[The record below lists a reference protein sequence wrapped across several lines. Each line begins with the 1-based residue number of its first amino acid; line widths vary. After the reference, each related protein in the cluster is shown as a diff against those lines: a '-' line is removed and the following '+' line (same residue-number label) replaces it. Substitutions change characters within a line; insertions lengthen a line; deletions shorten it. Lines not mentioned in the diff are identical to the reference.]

1 MTSPASRTFD
11 AQRILDWCDVLATH
25 SEDEHALTCTYLSD
39 AHRAVARQIAAWMK
53 ECGFDSVRIDT
64 VGNVIGRYHGS
75 ADAATP
81 GHDPAS
87 SPGGLLETASSS
99 PGLVS
104 TGSHYD
110 TVRNAGRFDGRL
122 GILLPMA
129 IVGGL
134 HAEGRRLPFDLEVVA
149 FAEEE
154 GVRFGGTYLGSS
166 AYAGCFDDSLLARR
180 DADGVTLREAIQG
193 AGGNAAGIATACVRP
208 RGLRHYFEVH
218 IEQGPALLDGG
229 FAVGVVTAIAGAVRR
244 RITLAG
250 TASHA
255 GTTPMHMRHDAACAA
270 AEIIL
275 AVERRCSAVPG
286 LVGTVGQLQVPGGSV
301 NVIPGACHLSLDV
314 RADDDAARD
323 AALADIDAAI
333 EQITTRRGVTWQSE
347 PLLQGPAVPCS
358 PEYRGYWREAL
369 ECHGLPVV
377 ELPSGAGHD
386 AVLMSRVAPVSMLFV
401 RCGNGGISHNPL
413 ETVSHEDVQTALSV
427 TRTFLDRIGP
437 SVARGDAGPGA

>member
-1 MTSPASRTFD
+1 MTSPASTSFD
-11 AQRILDWCDVLATH
+11 AQRILDWCDALAVHT
-25 SEDEHALTCTYLSD
+25 EDEHGLTCTYLSD
-39 AHRAVARQIAAWMK
+39 AHRAVARQIAAWMQ

-75 ADAATP
+75 AKAATT
-81 GHDPAS
+81 GSEPAP
-87 SPGGLLETASSS
+87 SPGGSPETAHFS

-129 IVGGL
+129 IVGAL

-154 GVRFGGTYLGSS
+154 GVRFGSTYLGSS
-166 AYAGCFDDSLLARR
+166 AYAGCFDDSLLTRM
-180 DADGVTLREAIQG
+180 DADGVSLREAIQG
-193 AGGNAAGIATACVRP
+193 AGRDAAEISIACIRP

-275 AVERRCSAVPG
+275 AIERRCSAVKG

-301 NVIPGACHLSLDV
+301 NVVPGACHLSLDV
-314 RADDDAARD
+314 RADDDATRD

-333 EQITTRRGVTWQSE
+333 EEITTRRGVTWRSE

-369 ECHGLPVV
+369 QRRGLPVV

-386 AVLMSRVAPVSMLFV
+386 AVMMSRIASTSMLFV
-401 RCGNGGISHNPL
+401 RCGNGGISHNSL
-413 ETVSHEDVQTALSV
+413 ETVSLEDVQTALEV
-427 TRTFLDRIGP
+427 TRDFLDRIGP
-437 SVARGDAGPGA
+437 SVSREDAGTGA

>member
-1 MTSPASRTFD
+1 MTSSASSPFD
-11 AQRILDWCDVLATH
+11 AQRILDWCDTLTAH
-25 SEDEHALTCTYLSD
+25 SEDDRALTCTYLSE
-39 AHRAVARQIAAWMK
+39 AHRAVARQIADWMN
-53 ECGFDSVRIDT
+53 ECGFDSVRVDT
-64 VGNVIGRYHGS
+64 VGNVIGRYHGK
-75 ADAATP
+75 AGAAEP
-81 GHDPAS
+81 
-87 SPGGLLETASSS
+87 SPL
-99 PGLVS
+99 GLVS

-110 TVRNAGRFDGRL
+110 TVRNGGRFDGRL

-129 IVGGL
+129 IVGSL

-154 GVRFGGTYLGSS
+154 GVRFGSTYLGSS
-166 AYAGCFDDSLLARR
+166 AYAGCFDESLLSRA
-180 DADGVTLREAIQG
+180 DADGTSLREAMLG
-193 AGGNAAGIATACVRP
+193 AWGNPDDISATCVRP
-208 RGLRHYFEVH
+208 GNLRHYFEVH
-218 IEQGPALLDGG
+218 IEQGPVLLDGG
-229 FAVGVVTAIAGAVRR
+229 FPVGVVTAIAGAVRR

-275 AVERRCSAVPG
+275 AVERRCSAVQG

-314 RADDDAARD
+314 RAGDDATRD

-333 EQITTRRGVTWQSE
+333 EEITARRGVSWQCE

-369 ECHGLPVV
+369 QRQGLPVV

-386 AVLMSRVAPVSMLFV
+386 AVLMSRIAPVSMLFV

-413 ETVSHEDVQTALSV
+413 ETVSREDVQTALAT
-427 TRTFLDRIGP
+427 TRTFLDLIGP
-437 SVARGDAGPGA
+437 TLA